1 MYAQPDYFGSATP
14 EYSLGMPMSI
24 KKMMK
29 EFISQKQK
37 DLFKKSLSEEEKI
50 ILLNEIVDISSCIVF
65 LGGAG
70 VSTESGIPDFR
81 SKNGL
86 YRKTD
91 KRFSRYRP
99 EYLLS
104 DVCLNTEPEVFF
116 SYFRKNLD
124 AREVIPNA
132 AHIKLAEMEKCGKLE
147 GVITQN
153 IDGLH
158 QKAGSVNVQEIHG
171 SALRSYCVSCK
182 KEYGPDFIFE
192 SSDDIPRCPVCGKM
206 VRPDVTLYGE
216 MLPEPAYENA
226 VRMIRNADCLIIG
239 GTSLEVGSASSLA
252 HSYHGKHLVIINKG
266 KTKMEGKAD
275 LVFHDSIGK
284 IMGKIKI

>member
-1 MYAQPDYFGSATP
+1 MKTNFHSEKEKHNYFAR
-14 EYSLGMPMSI
+14 MS
-24 KKMMK
+24 K
-29 EFISQKQK
+29 EQKL
-37 DLFKKSLSEEEKI
+37 DAFGEILADSEHVI
-50 ILLNEIVDISSCIVF
+50 F

-86 YRKTD
+86 YHKSE
-91 KRFSRYRP
+91 KRFAKYRP

-104 DVCLNTEPEVFF
+104 YECLRKEPEVFF
-116 SYFRKNLD
+116 DYYRRNLD
-124 AREVIPNA
+124 ARDVEPNM
-132 AHIKLAEMEKCGKLE
+132 AHIVLAEMEAGGRLD

-158 QKAGSVNVQEIHG
+158 QKAGSQNVQEIHG
-171 SALRSYCVSCK
+171 TIWKNHCVSCL
-182 KEYGPDFIFE
+182 ETYDENYIFDNAE
-192 SSDDIPRCPVCGKM
+192 SVPHCKVCGKV

-216 MLPEPAYENA
+216 FLPEEAYQNA
-226 VRMIRNADCLIIG
+226 ITMLQFADCLIIG
-239 GTSLEVGSASSLA
+239 GTSLEVGSASQLA
-252 HSYHGKHLVIINKG
+252 HLYHGKYLVIINKG

-284 IMGKIKI
+284 IMETVR